1 MFLTVIN
8 LSNIFLDTV
17 IWLFHV
23 LVFFIPYYTTRHFVI
38 KDEKKTF
45 ITTFYFYDKVFLFLK
60 YYIKS
65 CIVLVLTIF
74 SGKSENT
81 EMTVDNN
88 FSIDINQIITWSIII
103 FISTLIGFISGFRK
117 LDDDFTKEIIEKMRT
132 KKI

>member
-1 MFLTVIN
+1 MYLTVIN

-23 LVFFIPYYTTRHFVI
+23 FVFFIPYYATRHFVI
-38 KDEKKTF
+38 QDEKKTF
-45 ITTFYFYDKVFLFLK
+45 LITFYFYDKVFLFLK

-74 SGKSENT
+74 GGKSENT
-81 EMTVDNN
+81 EMTDNNN
-88 FSIDINQIITWSIII
+88 FSIDINQIITWAIII

-117 LDDDFTKEIIEKMRT
+117 LDDNFTKETIERLKN